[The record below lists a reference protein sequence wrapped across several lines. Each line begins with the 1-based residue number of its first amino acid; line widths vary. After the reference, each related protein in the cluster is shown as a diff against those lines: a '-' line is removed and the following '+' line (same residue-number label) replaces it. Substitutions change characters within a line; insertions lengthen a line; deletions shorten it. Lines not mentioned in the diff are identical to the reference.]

1 MKTSGIGRLSRRDA
15 VGTRFLLRHSNQ
27 KVGRV
32 SPNPPSRQPRK
43 SGALGIT
50 RPTSGELTRLR
61 PLAPRSGAISRRW
74 TAGAVLSGHDN
85 SRRSRLG
92 AFSLVEVVAA
102 IGILAVALIAVL
114 GLIVATVR
122 SGGEIADADALARLG
137 ENIQGELERF
147 QASLGLADMTDLI
160 APGGSG
166 RPLCLVAT
174 RNGQGVRC
182 ADGAYPAADRAL
194 NDPMLP
200 GIANRDRYFLI
211 EVSQSPGLE
220 AALASGFL
228 AVSARITWP
237 YQLPIGL
244 PTPGAT
250 ARDADPARE
259 VPANERN
266 LAIFNCVL
274 RP

>member
-1 MKTSGIGRLSRRDA
+1 MGQ
-15 VGTRFLLRHSNQ
+15 SNQ
-27 KVGRV
+27 MVGRV
-32 SPNPPSRQPRK
+32 ILNPPSAQFRK
-43 SGALGIT
+43 TGALGIT
-50 RPTSGELTRLR
+50 RPTLGEVSRLR
-61 PLAPRSGAISRRW
+61 PAAPRSGAIPPRW
-74 TAGAVLSGHDN
+74 AAGAVISGHLDG
-85 SRRSRLG
+85 RRSRFG

-122 SGGEIADADALARLG
+122 SGGEIADADALARLS
-137 ENIQGELERF
+137 ENIQGELERL
-147 QASLGLADMTDLI
+147 QASLGLAGMTDLI
-160 APGGSG
+160 VPGGSG

-174 RNGQGVRC
+174 RSGQRVRC
-182 ADGAYPAADRAL
+182 ADGASPAADRSL
-194 NDPMLP
+194 NDPVLP

-211 EVSQSPGLE
+211 EISQSPGLE
-220 AALASGFL
+220 AAPASGFL

-237 YQLPIGL
+237 YQLPMGP

-250 ARDADPARE
+250 ARDVDPARE

-266 LAIFNCVL
+266 LTIFNCAL

>member
-1 MKTSGIGRLSRRDA
+1 M
-15 VGTRFLLRHSNQ
+15 
-27 KVGRV
+27 
-32 SPNPPSRQPRK
+32 
-43 SGALGIT
+43 
-50 RPTSGELTRLR
+50 
-61 PLAPRSGAISRRW
+61 
-74 TAGAVLSGHDN
+74 
-85 SRRSRLG
+85 
-92 AFSLVEVVAA
+92 VAA

-114 GLIVATVR
+114 GLIMATVR
-122 SGGEIADADALARLG
+122 SGGEIADADALARLD
-137 ENIQGELERF
+137 ENIQGELERL
-147 QASLGLADMTDLI
+147 QASLGLAGMTDLI
-160 APGGSG
+160 APRGLG

-174 RNGQGVRC
+174 RSGQRVRC

-220 AALASGFL
+220 AAPASGFL
-228 AVSARITWP
+228 AVSARIAWP
-237 YQLPIGL
+237 YQLPMGP

-250 ARDADPARE
+250 AWDTDPARE

-266 LAIFNCVL
+266 LAIFNCAL

>member
-1 MKTSGIGRLSRRDA
+1 
-15 VGTRFLLRHSNQ
+15 
-27 KVGRV
+27 
-32 SPNPPSRQPRK
+32 
-43 SGALGIT
+43 
-50 RPTSGELTRLR
+50 
-61 PLAPRSGAISRRW
+61 
-74 TAGAVLSGHDN
+74 
-85 SRRSRLG
+85 LG

-122 SGGEIADADALARLG
+122 SCGEIADADAVARLG
-137 ENIQGELERF
+137 ENIPGELERL
-147 QASLGLADMTDLI
+147 QASLGLAGMTDLI
-160 APGGSG
+160 APGDLG

-174 RNGQGVRC
+174 RSGQRVRC

-194 NDPMLP
+194 NDPLLP

-211 EVSQSPGLE
+211 EVRQSPGLE
-220 AALASGFL
+220 TAPASGFL

-237 YQLPIGL
+237 YQLPMGP

-250 ARDADPARE
+250 ARDVDPARE

-266 LAIFNCVL
+266 LTIFNCAL